1 MFSLYLCTEVKPLIC
16 FIMAKKGQLTTAD
29 PLIGGEYERFV
40 NRLRADNEYVW
51 ELYARLSF
59 CTACRSSDVR
69 NFRWKD
75 VLGKAAV
82 ITEQKT
88 KKVRQIP
95 FSHQTR
101 DKIKELY
108 VLLGEPNVNEFI
120 FKSPQGNK
128 PITIQ
133 RVNQVLKEMKRRYRL
148 KVDNFSTHSFRKTF
162 GRYVYDKPGDKSD
175 NLVKLN
181 LILKHSSLEV
191 TKRYIGITKE
201 EINNVFESLDI

>member
-1 MFSLYLCTEVKPLIC
+1 
-16 FIMAKKGQLTTAD
+16 MAKKGQLTTAD
-29 PLIGGEYERFV
+29 PLIGGEYERFI
-40 NRLRADNEYVW
+40 NLLRKDGEYMW

-75 VLGKAAV
+75 VLGKAAM

-88 KKVRQIP
+88 RKVRQVP
-95 FSHQTR
+95 FS
-101 DKIKELY
+101 KITHEKIRELY
-108 VLLGEPNVNEFI
+108 LLLGEPNVNEFI
-120 FKSPQGNK
+120 FKSPRGDK

-133 RVNQVLKEMKRRYRL
+133 RVNQVLKKMKMKYRL

-162 GRYVYDKPGDKSD
+162 GRFVYDKPGDKSD

-181 LILKHSSLEV
+181 IILKHSSLEV
-191 TKRYIGITKE
+191 TKRYIGITKD
-201 EINNVFESLDI
+201 EINNVFESLDV

>member
-1 MFSLYLCTEVKPLIC
+1 M
-16 FIMAKKGQLTTAD
+16 
-29 PLIGGEYERFV
+29 
-40 NRLRADNEYVW
+40 W

-75 VLGKAAV
+75 VLGKAAM

-88 KKVRQIP
+88 RKVRQVP
-95 FSHQTR
+95 FS
-101 DKIKELY
+101 KITHEKIRELY
-108 VLLGEPNVNEFI
+108 LLLGEPNVNEFI
-120 FKSPQGNK
+120 FKSPRGDK

-133 RVNQVLKEMKRRYRL
+133 RVNQVLKKMKMKYRL

-162 GRYVYDKPGDKSD
+162 GRFVYDKPGDKSD

-181 LILKHSSLEV
+181 IILKHSSLEV
-191 TKRYIGITKE
+191 TKRYIGITKD
-201 EINNVFESLDI
+201 EINNVFESLDV